1 MIVPLAA
8 LLLQTLAPSA
18 TSGPETKVVRV
29 WLDASVLTRGAPVR
43 VYVQAGE
50 DGNLVVLH
58 RRTDGRIEVL
68 FPNNPAADASVRAGT
83 YEIRGPNDRPGW
95 VVREPDGSGM
105 VLAALSPDPLRVDE
119 FAREAAWNPDALV
132 PTWSGTDGEGAMSD
146 VVQRMLGDGYFH
158 YDLVTYTVAP
168 PFYARQF
175 LPPQDTAPTYANSPP
190 YALYPPCLA
199 CTFIGMQVIIAEPF
213 SLCDGFFSPCLR
225 DRPFAAH
232 REACGSPPPCGAP
245 PQSVLALAV
254 GPLPPPELAA
264 FSPGR
269 GVAAPRGASGPTP
282 TPLAPR
288 PRPPEIPVR
297 SRAPSPIRAAALV
310 SSVPRVRSPEAA
322 SATRGATSVEPRAR
336 VALGATGGPLSHVRY
351 TRLSA
356 SAPESPVV
364 MVAARNGT
372 GRALAPAEGVPPGRP
387 GTFAALDAPS
397 ALGRVVPRSGVEP
410 NGGQGGPGGHGPQ
423 VPQAARDRVGEGRAM
438 VAAGSLPSVP
448 AGAAATTVATSAG
461 GTRGVALPP
470 AAWSGTGAR
479 GVPARPSVPIR
490 RR

>member
-175 LPPQDTAPTYANSPP
+175 LPPQDTAPTYASSPP

-213 SLCDGFFSPCLR
+213 SLCDGFFSPCLG

-254 GPLPPPELAA
+254 GPLPPLELAV

-269 GVAAPRGASGPTP
+269 GVAAPRGATGP

-288 PRPPEIPVR
+288 PRAPEIPVR

-322 SATRGATSVEPRAR
+322 SGTRRATSVEPRAR

-356 SAPESPVV
+356 PTPESPVV

-387 GTFAALDAPS
+387 GTFAAPG
-397 ALGRVVPRSGVEP
+397 ALGRVVPRSGVEAS
-410 NGGQGGPGGHGPQ
+410 GGQGGQEGQ
-423 VPQAARDRVGEGRAM
+423 ALRVQAARDRLAEARAM
-438 VAAGSLPSVP
+438 APAGNPSSVP
-448 AGAAATTVATSAG
+448 GRTTTTIVASSVG
-461 GTRGVALPP
+461 VTRGVALPP
-470 AAWSGTGAR
+470 AVWGSSGAR
-479 GVPARPSVPIR
+479 VGPSRPSVPVR

>member
-18 TSGPETKVVRV
+18 TSGPEAKVVRV
-29 WLDASVLTRGAPVR
+29 WLDASVLTRGTPVR

-50 DGNLVVLH
+50 DGHLVVLH

-68 FPNNPAADASVRAGT
+68 FPNNPAADASLRAGT

-158 YDLVTYTVAP
+158 YDLATYTVAP
-168 PFYARQF
+168 PIYAQQ
-175 LPPQDTAPTYANSPP
+175 LLTPPDTAPTYASSPP
-190 YALYPPCLA
+190 NPLYPPCLA
-199 CTFIGMQVIIAEPF
+199 CTFIGMQVIIAEPL
-213 SLCDGFFSPCLR
+213 SLCDGFFSPCLG

-232 REACGSPPPCGAP
+232 REPCSSPAPCGAP
-245 PQSVLALAV
+245 PQSALALAV

-269 GVAAPRGASGPTP
+269 AVAAPGGASGP

-288 PRPPEIPVR
+288 PRAPEIPVR
-297 SRAPSPIRAAALV
+297 TRAPSPIRAAALV

-336 VALGATGGPLSHVRY
+336 GALGAAGGPLSHVRY

-356 SAPESPVV
+356 PTPESPVV
-364 MVAARNGT
+364 RVAARNGP

-387 GTFAALDAPS
+387 GTFAAPGAP
-397 ALGRVVPRSGVEP
+397 GRVVPRSGVEP

-423 VPQAARDRVGEGRAM
+423 VQAARDRAGEGRAM
-438 VAAGSLPSVP
+438 VAAGSPPSMP
-448 AGAAATTVATSAG
+448 AGAAATAVATSAG

-470 AAWSGTGAR
+470 AAWRGTGAR
-479 GVPARPSVPIR
+479 VAPARPSVPVR

>member
-8 LLLQTLAPSA
+8 LLLETLAPSA

-105 VLAALSPDPLRVDE
+105 VLAALSPDPLRGDE
-119 FAREAAWNPDALV
+119 FAREACGAT
-132 PTWSGTDGEGAMSD
+132 PT
-146 VVQRMLGDGYFH
+146 
-158 YDLVTYTVAP
+158 
-168 PFYARQF
+168 
-175 LPPQDTAPTYANSPP
+175 
-190 YALYPPCLA
+190 
-199 CTFIGMQVIIAEPF
+199 
-213 SLCDGFFSPCLR
+213 
-225 DRPFAAH
+225 
-232 REACGSPPPCGAP
+232 CGAP

-282 TPLAPR
+282 LAPR
-288 PRPPEIPVR
+288 PRAPEIPVR

-322 SATRGATSVEPRAR
+322 SGTRGATSVEPRAR
-336 VALGATGGPLSHVRY
+336 VALGASGGPLSHVRY

-356 SAPESPVV
+356 PTPESPVV

-387 GTFAALDAPS
+387 GTFAAP
-397 ALGRVVPRSGVEP
+397 GVS
-410 NGGQGGPGGHGPQ
+410 
-423 VPQAARDRVGEGRAM
+423 RR
-438 VAAGSLPSVP
+438 
-448 AGAAATTVATSAG
+448 
-461 GTRGVALPP
+461 
-470 AAWSGTGAR
+470 
-479 GVPARPSVPIR
+479 VPARS
-490 RR
+490 